1 MDFCKSTCSWV
12 EIGHYWD
19 MGNRLCYNQRS
30 SHKNVPTRS
39 EYLNQRKL
47 TIHCCDVIFFK
58 NEISDLKW
66 TETTNNLAA
75 SSIDGWI
82 KVFIAQCY
90 PLYLYLIYWPANEW
104 RKQFMF
110 LLFLRCRFGQWTV
123 TNPSTVYR
131 SIYLVCVWLGIQ
143 NKPTLIAS
151 QRSLGKVVI
160 Y

>member
-47 TIHCCDVIFFK
+47 TIHCCDVIFLK

-66 TETTNNLAA
+66 TETTNNLVA

-104 RKQFMF
+104 RKQLMCFF
-110 LLFLRCRFGQWTV
+110 FPFVADLVNGQWQTRPQFTGRFTLYV
-123 TNPSTVYR
+123 FDLVSKTNLHSLLRNVR
-131 SIYLVCVWLGIQ
+131 LVKW
-143 NKPTLIAS
+143 
-151 QRSLGKVVI
+151 
-160 Y
+160 